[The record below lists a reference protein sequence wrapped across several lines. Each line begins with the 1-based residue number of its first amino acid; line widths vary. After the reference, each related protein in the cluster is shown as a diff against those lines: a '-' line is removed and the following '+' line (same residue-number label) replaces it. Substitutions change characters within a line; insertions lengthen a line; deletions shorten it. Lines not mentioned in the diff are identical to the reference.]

1 MLPDQWETLLKVY
14 THQIMSQI
22 SEPILKVSELNYLIH
37 VQNLG
42 RIKMLK
48 TKLEYEWTNIYRT
61 LISKDLDQC

>member
-1 MLPDQWETLLKVY
+1 
-14 THQIMSQI
+14 MSQI
-22 SEPILKVSELNYLIH
+22 LEPIVKVSELHLNISH
-37 VQNLG
+37 TILG

>member
-1 MLPDQWETLLKVY
+1 MPQDRWETLLKVY
-14 THQIMSQI
+14 THQIMSQT
-22 SEPILKVSELNYLIH
+22 SEPILKVSELNYLI
-37 VQNLG
+37 QILG